1 MKRLTAIAAGSVF
14 GIGYLP
20 IAPGTFGS
28 LAAAVLYLLF
38 PAMAPLG
45 IFVPLIIATS
55 AIGVWAGGVMETEYG
70 KDPSAVVIDELAG
83 QWLALAALPAT
94 PVAAVLAFIFFRVYD
109 IAKPGPV
116 DRLQNLPG
124 GWGIMM
130 DDLLAGLLAN
140 LTVRLVMAIPALF
153 MLSPG

>member
-1 MKRLTAIAAGSVF
+1 MKRLIAKVAGSVF
-14 GIGYLP
+14 GIGYIP
-20 IAPGTFGS
+20 FAPGTFGS
-28 LAAAVLYLLF
+28 LAAALLYLF
-38 PAMAPLG
+38 IPAMAPLG
-45 IFVPLIIATS
+45 VFVPLIVVVS
-55 AIGVWAGGVMETEYG
+55 ALGVWAGGVMEGEYG

-83 QWLALAALPAT
+83 QWVALAALPAA
-94 PVAAVLAFIFFRVYD
+94 PVVALISFLFFRLYD
-109 IAKPGPV
+109 IAKPGSV

-140 LTVRLVMAIPALF
+140 LSVRLVMALLPFL